1 MNRINHQEDIYKN
14 AYRSFFLLCIRYCG
28 SQETAKEVFN
38 DAMLKYFKYEQSNEV
53 NEKGRYSLIKKII
66 VNQCIDFIRNKKLEF
81 TDIEEVE
88 FTDNRNG
95 NDADYN
101 MMREEMLDLIKGFAP
116 QTRLV
121 FNLYIFEGWSHKEI
135 AEEMNISIHTS
146 NWHVNA
152 GKKKILELFKSN
164 VSHAK

>member
-1 MNRINHQEDIYKN
+1 MSRIKQQEQIYKN
-14 AYRSFFLLCIRYCG
+14 AYRSFFLVCVRYCG

-38 DAMLKYFKYEQSNEV
+38 DAMLKYFNYEKSNKV

-66 VNQCIDFIRNKKLEF
+66 VNQCIDFIRNKKIEF
-81 TDIEEVE
+81 TDISKAE
-88 FTDNRNG
+88 FTGNWNG
-95 NDADYN
+95 NEAEYN
-101 MMREEMLDLIKGFAP
+101 MMREEMLELIKGFAP

-135 AEEMNISIHTS
+135 AKKMNISIHTS

-152 GKKKILELFKSN
+152 GKKKILELFKTKN
-164 VSHAK
+164 SHAG

>member
-1 MNRINHQEDIYKN
+1 MRRITHQEEIYKN
-14 AYRSFFLLCIRYCG
+14 AYRSFFLLCVRYCG

-53 NEKGRYSLIKKII
+53 NEKGRYSLIKKIL
-66 VNQCIDFIRNKKLEF
+66 VNQCIDFIRNKKIEF
-81 TDIEEVE
+81 ADIAEVE
-88 FTDNRNG
+88 FSDNENG
-95 NDADYN
+95 NDAEYN
-101 MMREEMLDLIKGFAP
+101 MMREEMLELIKGLAP

-135 AEEMNISIHTS
+135 AKEMNISIHTS

-152 GKKKILELFKSN
+152 GKTKILELFKTKK
-164 VSHAK
+164 SHAG

>member
-1 MNRINHQEDIYKN
+1 MSKSKHQEHIYKN
-14 AYRSFFLLCIRYCG
+14 AYKSFFLLCVRYCG
-28 SQETAKEVFN
+28 SEELAKEVFN

-66 VNQCIDFIRNKKLEF
+66 VNQCIDFIRNKKIEF
-81 TDIEEVE
+81 TEITEAE
-88 FTDNRNG
+88 FSENG
-95 NDADYN
+95 NMNDAEYN
-101 MMREEMLDLIKGFAP
+101 MIREEMLALIKGFAP

-135 AEEMNISIHTS
+135 AKEMNISIHTS

-152 GKKKILELFKSN
+152 GKKQILELFKTK
-164 VSHAK
+164 VPHAK

>member
-1 MNRINHQEDIYKN
+1 MNQLKHQEQIYKN
-14 AYRSFFLLCIRYCG
+14 AYKSFYLLCVRYCG
-28 SQETAKEVFN
+28 NQQAAEEVFN
-38 DAMLKYFKYEQSNEV
+38 DAMFKYFKYENSNKV

-81 TDIEEVE
+81 KNIEEGE
-88 FTDNRNG
+88 DHQSKHG
-95 NDADYN
+95 NDAEFN
-101 MMREEMLDLIKGFAP
+101 MMKEEMLGLIKKFPP

-135 AEEMNISIHTS
+135 AKELDISIHTS

-152 GKKKILELFKSN
+152 GKKKILKLFRTSTLN
-164 VSHAK
+164 AK

>member
-1 MNRINHQEDIYKN
+1 
-14 AYRSFFLLCIRYCG
+14 
-28 SQETAKEVFN
+28 
-38 DAMLKYFKYEQSNEV
+38 MLKYFKYEQSNEV

>member
-1 MNRINHQEDIYKN
+1 LRQIKHQETIYKS
-14 AYRSFFLLCIRYCG
+14 AYRSFFLLCVRYCG
-28 SQETAKEVFN
+28 SEETAKEVFN
-38 DAMLKYFKYEQSNEV
+38 DAMLKYFKYEKSNKV

-66 VNQCIDFIRNKKLEF
+66 VNQCIDFIRKKQMEF
-81 TDIEEVE
+81 TEIGEAA
-88 FTDNRNG
+88 FS
-95 NDADYN
+95 DYHHN
-101 MMREEMLDLIKGFAP
+101 NEAEYNLRKEEMLALIKDFPP

-152 GKKKILELFKSN
+152 GKKRILALLTTDK
-164 VSHAK
+164 SHAK

>member
-1 MNRINHQEDIYKN
+1 MNRIKHQEEIYKN

-66 VNQCIDFIRNKKLEF
+66 VNQCIDFIRNKKIEF
-81 TDIEEVE
+81 TDIDEVE

>member
-1 MNRINHQEDIYKN
+1 
-14 AYRSFFLLCIRYCG
+14 
-28 SQETAKEVFN
+28 
-38 DAMLKYFKYEQSNEV
+38 MLKYFKYEQSNEV

-146 NWHVNA
+146 NWHVNV

>member
-1 MNRINHQEDIYKN
+1 
-14 AYRSFFLLCIRYCG
+14 
-28 SQETAKEVFN
+28 
-38 DAMLKYFKYEQSNEV
+38 MLKYFKYEQSNEV

-66 VNQCIDFIRNKKLEF
+66 VNQCIDFIRNKKIEF
-81 TDIEEVE
+81 TDIDEVE